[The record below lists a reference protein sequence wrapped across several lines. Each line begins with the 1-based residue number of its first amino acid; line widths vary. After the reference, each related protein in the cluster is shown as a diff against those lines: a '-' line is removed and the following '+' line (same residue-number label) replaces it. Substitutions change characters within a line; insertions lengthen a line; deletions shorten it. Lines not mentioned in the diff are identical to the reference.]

1 MLNPVKYKI
10 AVNGKPSYKIAAT
23 VKPHIK
29 LPLLLNFTSGYPKG
43 SFKNAVDVNGKATSK
58 TTVSVFFFF
67 FFFFF

>member
-10 AVNGKPSYKIAAT
+10 AVNGKLSYKIAAT

-43 SFKNAVDVNGKATSK
+43 SFNNAVDVNGKATSK
-58 TTVSVFFFF
+58 ITVYFFSNF
-67 FFFFF
+67 